1 MEVAMNKLQI
11 VKDSIDSWF
20 SEHPKYI
27 VTNERIV
34 EHPLKKELMTFN
46 INFYDNQRKVRYN
59 DIRYNTT
66 GFENEAGECRIQID
80 ARFLTGVN
88 EDIDENLNKDGYEIN
103 IKNMGYSGEA
113 MVKLQ
118 KSVDGQGIDFNEAV
132 EMVTEQGIKRLIV

>member
-1 MEVAMNKLQI
+1 MEVVMNKLQM

>member
-1 MEVAMNKLQI
+1 MNKLQM

-20 SEHPKYI
+20 SENPKYMI
-27 VTNERIV
+27 TNERV
-34 EHPLKKELMTFN
+34 VDHPLKKELKTFN

-59 DIRYNTT
+59 DIRYNIT
-66 GFENEAGECRIQID
+66 GLENEAGECRIQIY

-88 EDIDENLNKDGYEIN
+88 EDIDESFNKNGYEIN

-118 KSVDGQGIDFNEAV
+118 KSVDGQGIDFDEAV
-132 EMVTEQGIKRLIV
+132 EIISEQGIKRLIV

>member
-1 MEVAMNKLQI
+1 MNKLQM

-27 VTNERIV
+27 ITNERVI

-46 INFYDNQRKVRYN
+46 INFYDNQRKIRYN

-80 ARFLTGVN
+80 ARFLTGIN
-88 EDIDENLNKDGYEIN
+88 EDIDESFDMDGYEIN

-113 MVKLQ
+113 MVKFE
-118 KSVDGQGIDFNEAV
+118 KSVDGKGIDFGEAV
-132 EMVTEQGIKRLIV
+132 ESVTEHGIKRLII